1 MRGLAALAVLLGHAY
16 SLVPGAPQHLGAQH
30 HLADLLNPLMLIKA
44 TPLRVAI
51 NGHAAVMVF
60 FVLSG
65 FVLRSTFLGAQGPV
79 YLPFVRQRLA
89 RLWLPCA
96 FAILLGAVLYRLL
109 GSSSV
114 GSVQAFF
121 THDMWQAPITAP
133 RIGAALAVSGRG
145 GDLLMDPP
153 LWSLDH
159 EIRISLL
166 FPLIA
171 LLVRRRPLAWL
182 AGATVLHVVC
192 LKASPSIY
200 APNLA
205 ASLLQSCAYLVFF
218 VLGFVVADQWRRAEQ
233 AVARLGKVGQAMAL
247 IAALLTFALPMGLF
261 VSDLCYGLAAAVLLA
276 LVAHAD
282 WVARP
287 LKIAP
292 IVWLGRVSFS
302 LYLTHLIVF
311 AGVLRLVYG
320 PLGLNPSLGAM
331 VVLLIPIALCVA
343 EMTYRLVETPSK
355 ILSHRLA
362 GPRPAAA

>member
-1 MRGLAALAVLLGHAY
+1 
-16 SLVPGAPQHLGAQH
+16 
-30 HLADLLNPLMLIKA
+30 MLIKA